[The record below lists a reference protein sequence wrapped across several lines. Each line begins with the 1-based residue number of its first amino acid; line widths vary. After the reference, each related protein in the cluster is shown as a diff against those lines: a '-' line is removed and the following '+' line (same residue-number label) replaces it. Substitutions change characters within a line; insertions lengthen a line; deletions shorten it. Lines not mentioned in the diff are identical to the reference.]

1 VLPVTFLSDY
11 GHRDEFVG
19 VCHGVIE
26 RIAPGA
32 VVIDLSH
39 ELAPHDIRGAALVL
53 RNALPYVPRG
63 VHLAVVDPGVG
74 TPRIPLAVR
83 SADGHLFVGP
93 DNGLL
98 WPAIQRC
105 GGVEIAFDIAQSPYR
120 LEPVSATFHGRDLF
134 APIAARLALETP
146 IERVG
151 TPVPADDVTVLD
163 LPRPRIQTWEVGS
176 RVLAVDRFGNLQL
189 NVTREHLHDAGFVQ
203 GDALRV
209 QVSRRRRRAVFGR
222 TFADAPRG
230 EAVLYEDSTG
240 AIAVALNG
248 GSAAEALA
256 AAADD
261 EVKLAQW
268 HQGH

>member
-1 VLPVTFLSDY
+1 MLPITFLSDY

-32 VVIDLSH
+32 IIIDISH
-39 ELAPHDIRGAALVL
+39 ELEPRDIRGAALVL

-74 TPRIPLAVR
+74 TPRIPLAVK

-98 WPAIQRC
+98 WPAIERC
-105 GGVEIAFDIAQSPYR
+105 GGVEIAIDIAQSPYR
-120 LEPVSATFHGRDLF
+120 LEPMSATFHGRDLF
-134 APIAARLALETP
+134 APVAARLALETP
-146 IERVG
+146 IEHVG
-151 TPVPADDVTVLD
+151 APVPADDVTPLE
-163 LPRPRIQTWEVGS
+163 LPRPRIGTWEVTG

-189 NVTREHLHDAGFVQ
+189 NVTPEHLHDAGFVR
-203 GDALRV
+203 GDVLRV
-209 QVSRRRRRAVFGR
+209 QVSRRRRRAIFAS
-222 TFADAPRG
+222 TFADASPG

-248 GSAAEALA
+248 GSAANVLA
-256 AAADD
+256 AAPDAD
-261 EVKLAQW
+261 VKLAQW
-268 HQGH
+268 NG

>member
-1 VLPVTFLSDY
+1 MLPITFLSDY

-32 VVIDLSH
+32 TVIDLSH
-39 ELAPHDIRGAALVL
+39 EVDPHDIRAAALVL

-74 TPRIPLAVR
+74 TQRIPLAVR
-83 SADGHLFVGP
+83 AADGHQFVGP

-105 GGVEIAFDIAQSPYR
+105 GGVEVAIDIAQSPYR

-134 APIAARLALETP
+134 APVAARLALETP
-146 IERVG
+146 LEQVG
-151 TPVPADDVTVLD
+151 TLVPTENVTPLE
-163 LPRPRIQTWEVGS
+163 LPRPSIRTWEVRG

-189 NVTREHLHDAGFVQ
+189 NVTREHLHEAGFVQ
-203 GDALRV
+203 GDILRV
-209 QVSRRRRRAVFGR
+209 QVSRRRRRAIFGR
-222 TFADAPRG
+222 TFADAPTG

-248 GSAAEALA
+248 GSAADALA
-256 AAADD
+256 AAPDAD
-261 EVKLAQW
+261 VRLAQW
-268 HQGH
+268 NG

>member
-1 VLPVTFLSDY
+1 MLPITFLSDY

-26 RIAPGA
+26 RFAPGA
-32 VVIDLSH
+32 MVIDLSH
-39 ELAPHDIRGAALVL
+39 ELEPHDIRGAALVL

-74 TPRIPLAVR
+74 TERVPLAVR

-93 DNGLL
+93 NNGLL
-98 WPAIQRC
+98 WPAIERC
-105 GGVEIAFDIAQSPYR
+105 GGVAIAIDIAESPYR

-134 APIAARLALETP
+134 APVAARLALETP
-146 IERVG
+146 IEHVG
-151 TPVPADDVTVLD
+151 TPLPAENVTVLE
-163 LPRPRIQTWEVGS
+163 LPRAKIRTWEING

-189 NVTREHLHDAGFVQ
+189 NVSREHLHDAGFVQ
-203 GDALRV
+203 GDVLRV
-209 QVSRRRRRAVFGR
+209 QVSRRRRPAVFGR
-222 TFADAPRG
+222 TFADAPAG

-256 AAADD
+256 AAADA

-268 HQGH
+268 HA